1 VTEALRITHTWLRTG
16 ITFQIIAGMAAPV
29 NAEGK

>member
-1 VTEALRITHTWLRTG
+1 LRITHTWIRTHG
-16 ITFQIIAGMAAPV
+16 TWQIIAGMYAQV